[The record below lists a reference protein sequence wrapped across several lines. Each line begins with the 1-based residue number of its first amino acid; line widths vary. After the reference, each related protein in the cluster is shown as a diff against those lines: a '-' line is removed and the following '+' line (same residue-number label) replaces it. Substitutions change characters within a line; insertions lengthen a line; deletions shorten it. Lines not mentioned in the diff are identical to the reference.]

1 MSDDPIVLR
10 DVEEIRSYTV
20 ERPLGFVPTMGY
32 LHEGHL
38 SLVRRAREE
47 CATVVV
53 SVFVNPLQF
62 GPGEDFERYPRDLER
77 DTALAKVA
85 GTDALFMPE
94 VAALYPE
101 GFATEV
107 RVRGVEDVLEGAA
120 RSGHFA
126 GVATVLAKLLNIVG
140 PERMYM
146 GQKDAQQAFLVGRM
160 IRDLNFPTQLV
171 VCPTVREP
179 DGLAMSSRNVYLSGE
194 EREAAAAI
202 PRALFA
208 ARDAGSADPDILEKT
223 VREILASEPI
233 IALEYVSANDAATLG
248 PVTPGTVEILLSL
261 AARVEDPAH
270 RQRGNKAVEVR
281 QVLRLS
287 SSLAVGNFTKS
298 AVADNIRLGRT

>member
-10 DVEEIRSYTV
+10 DVEEMRSYTV
-20 ERPLGFVPTMGY
+20 EKPLGFVPTMGY

-77 DTALAKVA
+77 DTALAKAA
-85 GTDALFMPE
+85 GADALFMPE
-94 VAALYPE
+94 VATLYPE

-107 RVRGVEDVLEGAA
+107 RVREVEDVLEGAA
-120 RSGHFA
+120 RPGHFA

-179 DGLAMSSRNVYLSGE
+179 DGLALSSRNVYLDRK
-194 EREAAAAI
+194 ERAAAAAI

-208 ARDAGSADPDILEKT
+208 AQDAGFADPVALEKT
-223 VREILASEPI
+223 VREALVSEPLV
-233 IALEYVSANDAATLG
+233 ALEYVSAN
-248 PVTPGTVEILLSL
+248 
-261 AARVEDPAH
+261 
-270 RQRGNKAVEVR
+270 
-281 QVLRLS
+281 
-287 SSLAVGNFTKS
+287 
-298 AVADNIRLGRT
+298 

>member
-10 DVEEIRSYTV
+10 DVEEMQSYTI
-20 ERPLGFVPTMGY
+20 EKPLGFVPTMGY

-62 GPGEDFERYPRDLER
+62 GSGEDFTRYPRDPER
-77 DTALAKVA
+77 DTLLAKEA
-85 GTDALFMPE
+85 GADAMFMPE
-94 VAALYPE
+94 AAELYPE

-107 RVRGVEDVLEGAA
+107 RVREVEDVLEGAA
-120 RSGHFA
+120 RPGHFA

-146 GQKDAQQAFLVGRM
+146 GQKDAQQTFLVGRM

-208 ARDAGSADPDILEKT
+208 ARDTGSGDPDILEKT
-223 VREILASEPI
+223 VREILPSEPL

-248 PVTPGTVEILLSL
+248 LVTPGTVEILLSL
-261 AARVEDPAH
+261 AARV
-270 RQRGNKAVEVR
+270 GKT
-281 QVLRLS
+281 RLI
-287 SSLAVGNFTKS
+287 
-298 AVADNIRLGRT
+298 DNVVIKR